1 MLVWSDQISR
11 YVKLQFYLVAA
22 RVDVM
27 LCPLTAHK
35 YAVRSTAMTHSY
47 FLDHDTKILNT
58 TCARRQDET
67 WRRLES
73 GRMEWSLLINDMVG
87 RPILKRPKS
96 GGWRNYW
103 CPTVG
108 DSPR

>member
-58 TCARRQDET
+58 TCARRDEMKHDVDSSPAGWCGVWQSMT
-67 WRRLES
+67 W
-73 GRMEWSLLINDMVG
+73 
-87 RPILKRPKS
+87 
-96 GGWRNYW
+96 
-103 CPTVG
+103 
-108 DSPR
+108 